1 VTVDWDC
8 KHLTGT
14 ITCGGKPI
22 SWQWGGGGSGSV
34 DLDSVSTTG
43 PSGSG
48 WLKVT
53 ADGTTGTA
61 DFTYAH

>member
-1 VTVDWDC
+1 
-8 KHLTGT
+8 
-14 ITCGGKPI
+14 
-22 SWQWGGGGSGSV
+22 
-34 DLDSVSTTG
+34 VSTTG